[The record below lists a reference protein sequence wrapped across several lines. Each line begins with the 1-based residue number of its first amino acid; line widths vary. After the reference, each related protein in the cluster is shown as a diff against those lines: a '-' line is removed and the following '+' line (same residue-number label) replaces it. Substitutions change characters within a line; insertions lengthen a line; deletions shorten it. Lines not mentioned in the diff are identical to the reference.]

1 MRLTQLRQADLN
13 LLVVFAVLAEE
24 RNVSRAADRILLSQ
38 PAVTRALQRLRQMF
52 QDDLL
57 VRVSGEYELTPKG
70 EKLLREI
77 ESVLPRVDRLLSGG
91 DFDPSEESAHFRI
104 AGTDYAAR
112 VLAAPLA
119 KAFLAA
125 GEELCFTVFP
135 IVDGVFDAMD
145 RGRIDL
151 LLHAD
156 DGNVPT
162 HFCRETI
169 FEEDFVCVVAK
180 KSAHGQMLTLPQYLE
195 AQHIGVTIRDG
206 LQTIPD
212 QRLEAG
218 GMKRQVAFR
227 VPYFSVAIQAVAG
240 TDLVATIPKRMA
252 TLPESLHAELRIAKA
267 PKPMGKFK
275 YLMAWHPR
283 MDSDMPHVWL
293 RSSIRAV
300 AAAI

>member
-38 PAVTRALQRLRQMF
+38 PAVTRALQRLREMF

-70 EKLLREI
+70 EKLLREV
-77 ESVLPRVDRLLSGG
+77 ESALPRLDRLLSGE
-91 DFDPSEESAHFRI
+91 DFDPSEEPADFRL

-112 VLAAPLA
+112 VIAVPLV
-119 KAFLAA
+119 KFFLAA
-125 GEELCFTVFP
+125 GKDLCFTLHP
-135 IVDGVFDAMD
+135 MIDGVFDAMD

-156 DGNVPT
+156 DGNVPSQ
-162 HFCRETI
+162 FCRETI

-180 KSAHGQMLTLPQYLE
+180 NSAFGSKMTLPQYLE
-195 AQHIGVTIRDG
+195 AQHIGITILDG

-218 GMKRQVAFR
+218 GMKRRVAFR

-240 TDLVATIPKRMA
+240 TELVATVPKRMA
-252 TLPESLHAELRIAKA
+252 TLPESLHSELRITKA

-283 MDSDMPHVWL
+283 MDSDAPHMWL
-293 RSSIRAV
+293 RSRIRKIAET
-300 AAAI
+300 I